1 MYKPQVKKRTAVG
14 LRPVAA
20 VGSSEQKSGREQ
32 RRNPLP
38 RLSLPNPAGLE
49 VLAICLDNARGPGGE
64 CPPERAVGVGEQRT
78 RGQVWCGLER
88 GGGAR
93 GGVRGAAPSLSL
105 CLPAPCSLLCPERPL
120 SLSVSLSHG
129 RTTTTPGTAAPLH
142 AHAHTHAYA
151 PAEHHPPHPKARAPS
166 VLASR
171 VLCLPLSLP

>member
-49 VLAICLDNARGPGGE
+49 VLAICPDNARGPGGE

-93 GGVRGAAPSLSL
+93 GGVRGAAAPSLSL
-105 CLPAPCSLLCPERPL
+105 PACPRLSPLSARPR

-142 AHAHTHAYA
+142 AHARTHAYA
-151 PAEHHPPHPKARAPS
+151 PAEHHPPYPKARAPS
-166 VLASR
+166 VLA
-171 VLCLPLSLP
+171 